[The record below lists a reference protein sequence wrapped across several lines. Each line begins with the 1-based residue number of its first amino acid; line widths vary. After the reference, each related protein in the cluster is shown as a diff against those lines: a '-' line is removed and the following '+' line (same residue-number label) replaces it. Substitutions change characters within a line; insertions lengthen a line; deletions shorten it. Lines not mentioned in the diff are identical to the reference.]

1 MEEEPSTF
9 GLPQRGRARRSLEAR
24 RSGDARVGREARRCD
39 ARAQRRSR
47 SEGAVPG
54 LVLPGP
60 HGHAQPAA
68 PFGGGAAA
76 HAARAVSGRSR
87 LPGLRGLGARLRLV
101 RVPWRP
107 LLLEAVGAVHGLV
120 PARLERHARFFAAVA
135 AHRAEHLALTAAV
148 SAATATAATTTGAT
162 CGAVGGATAR
172 RVLQSAR
179 GVELLLAGRPNELLP
194 AVAAGQGLVLETHV
208 MRPPLRTSVSV
219 GTV

>member
-1 MEEEPSTF
+1 MEEEPSAF
-9 GLPQRGRARRSLEAR
+9 GLSQRRRSRRSLDARRSR
-24 RSGDARVGREARRCD
+24 DARVGREPRRCG

-76 HAARAVSGRSR
+76 HAARAVTGRSR

-107 LLLEAVGAVHGLV
+107 LLLEAVGAVHRLV
-120 PARLERHARFFAAVA
+120 AARLERHARFLAAVA

-148 SAATATAATTTGAT
+148 SATTPSAATAAGA
-162 CGAVGGATAR
+162 AR
-172 RVLQSAR
+172 R
-179 GVELLLAGRPNELLP
+179 
-194 AVAAGQGLVLETHV
+194 T
-208 MRPPLRTSVSV
+208 VS
-219 GTV
+219 GTT